1 MPKHH
6 LIISGTGRS
15 GTTFL
20 MQLMTALGLDTG
32 FQDLQSCVF
41 DNCQAGME
49 WDILHPQAPYIIKGP
64 YFCDELDFILDEYRN
79 IRIDRAIVPVRDLF
93 AAAQSRIDVTL
104 RTKSEDFPNR
114 GVPGGLWDTDIP
126 DFQEP
131 ILALKLYHLI
141 YTLAKRDI
149 PLTLLS
155 FPRIVHDPQYLFDKL
170 KFSLGYFSWTTFKNA
185 FDRVAQPHLIHHFSP
200 DSAASVVDMVESAKH
215 QSDSGLTRTG
225 KHGRQSQSD
234 DVLTLEFVA

>member
-1 MPKHH
+1 MSKHH

-20 MQLMTALGLDTG
+20 VQLLTALGLDTG
-32 FQDLQSCVF
+32 FQDLHSCVF

-64 YFCDELDFILDEYRN
+64 YFCDELDIVLNEHQD
-79 IRIDRAIVPVRDLF
+79 IHIDHAIVPVRDLF

-104 RTKSEDFPNR
+104 RTDPRCFSNQEI
-114 GVPGGLWDTDIP
+114 PGGLWDTDIP

-170 KFSLGYFSWTTFKNA
+170 KFPLGYSSWPTFKTA
-185 FDRVAQPHLIHHFSP
+185 FDRIAQPHLVHHFSP
-200 DSAASVVDMVESAKH
+200 DSASGVDMVESVKH
-215 QSDSGLTRTG
+215 QSNTGLARTDR
-225 KHGRQSQSD
+225 HGRQSQSG
-234 DVLTLEFVA
+234 DVLTLEFVV